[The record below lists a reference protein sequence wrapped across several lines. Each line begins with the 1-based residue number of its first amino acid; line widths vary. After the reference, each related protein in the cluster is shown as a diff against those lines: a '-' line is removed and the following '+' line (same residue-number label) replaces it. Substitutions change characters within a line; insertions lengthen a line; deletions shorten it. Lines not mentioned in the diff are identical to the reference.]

1 VSDKYFAMLYVPP
14 FVYSS
19 ERVISSGIATIP
31 NKRGEYE
38 LKEQLI

>member
-1 VSDKYFAMLYVPP
+1 MSLPLFY
-14 FVYSS
+14 S

>member
-1 VSDKYFAMLYVPP
+1 MSLPLF
-14 FVYSS
+14 YSL